1 MAKAGRWHTST
12 RVCQT
17 CTRFLSLRMKTVIVY
32 TGLRHSELCALAWED
47 IDLIRGTIT
56 VRRNLT
62 NQGDFTPPKTDAGV
76 RTVFLVDSAIRAL
89 KDQPEITRM
98 RPPAV
103 ITLLLC
109 EYGKSS

>member
-32 TGLRHSELCALAWED
+32 TGLRHGELCAIAWED

-56 VRRNLT
+56 VRRSLT
-62 NQGDFTPPKTDAGV
+62 NQGDFTLPKTDAGV

-89 KDQPEITRM
+89 KAQPEITRM